1 MNAPLCACISAG
13 VSIAAPVSIV
23 RDEDGNTFFTVVPNN
38 PTGVT
43 FQWFRGDT
51 AIRRI
56 DQYYNDIDTD
66 SLRIFLADNS
76 FNGEYRVQMSRRNY
90 FCTSDS
96 PTVTL
101 SAREYI
107 YLIQTR

>member
-1 MNAPLCACISAG
+1 MLFSAG

-23 RDEDGNTFFTVVPNN
+23 RPEKGNTNFITVVPNN

-56 DQYYNDIDTD
+56 DQYHDVDTD
-66 SLRIFLADNS
+66 SLRIVRADNS
-76 FNGEYRVQMSRRNY
+76 FNGEYRVQLSRGDPY

-101 SAREYI
+101 SAREY
-107 YLIQTR
+107 TFT